1 MRLNRHGLN
10 PWVGKILWRRKWQ
23 PTLVFLPGKAQE
35 ERNLAGYSPCSRKE
49 SDRMEHA
56 HMPILLSTE
65 KMPLFSLTISYPFY
79 LFSFDLTHEQM
90 REPVYVLEK
99 LVLRRI

>member
-1 MRLNRHGLN
+1 MATHSSI
-10 PWVGKILWRRKWQ
+10 PAWESPRREE
-23 PTLVFLPGKAQE
+23 PGWLQSMQSQKVRQNGAC
-35 ERNLAGYSPCSRKE
+35 A
-49 SDRMEHA
+49 HA
-56 HMPILLSTE
+56 HPIIQG